1 MVEHAMA
8 DRKRRETVTEEV
20 RERGTVSK
28 HMWLASWKQA
38 WLLYVSIMN

>member
-1 MVEHAMA
+1 MMVEGMVEHAMA

-28 HMWLASWKQA
+28 HM
-38 WLLYVSIMN
+38 